1 MHAHA
6 HKVSVPGAN
15 SVLYEP
21 LVHFRDVHPEDVGK
35 DTASQARRSLRRP
48 IGSALLR
55 PLRVLLAPYG
65 PSSTLSAEH
74 SLSLCTSAINPAACP
89 LRARGIQAG
98 YPAAP

>member
-1 MHAHA
+1 MHACMHAHA

-48 IGSALLR
+48 NRLSTAPTTERSTVGTLWSIQY
-55 PLRVLLAPYG
+55 PLG
-65 PSSTLSAEH
+65 
-74 SLSLCTSAINPAACP
+74 
-89 LRARGIQAG
+89 RA
-98 YPAAP
+98 

>member
-35 DTASQARRSLRRP
+35 DTASQARRSL
-48 IGSALLR
+48 L
-55 PLRVLLAPYG
+55 
-65 PSSTLSAEH
+65 LSADR
-74 SLSLCTSAINPAACP
+74 LSTAPTTERSTI
-89 LRARGIQAG
+89 GTIWSIQ
-98 YPAAP
+98 Y